1 MPYSGLDSLPPAV
14 KKLPEK
20 AQKIWLNAF
29 NSAYKQHDGDEEK
42 AFKIAWGAVKNAGYE
57 TKKNDNF
64 DIQKIDESNNLVFGW
79 ANVSV
84 RKSGEQI
91 VDYQRETIDI
101 DDLEMA
107 AYQFC
112 LDFRETGEMHKGN
125 AKGYLVESFV
135 VTKQKLAL
143 MGLPEDSLPLG
154 WWVGFYVP
162 DDSVFA
168 KIKDGTYKMF
178 SIQGT
183 GAKEYV
189 DV

>member
-1 MPYSGLDSLPPAV
+1 MPYSGLASLPPAV

-20 AQKIWLNAF
+20 AQKIWMNAF

-57 TKKNDNF
+57 TKKSEIF
-64 DIQKIDESNNLVFGW
+64 EIAKIDEKHNLVFGW

-91 VDYQRETIDI
+91 VDYQMEMIDPE
-101 DDLEMA
+101 DLEFA
-107 AYQFC
+107 AYQFN
-112 LDFRETGEMHKGN
+112 LDFRETGEMHKGDG
-125 AKGYLVESFV
+125 KGFLIESFM

-154 WWVGFYVP
+154 WWVGFYIP
-162 DDSVFA
+162 EDSVFA
-168 KIKDGTYKMF
+168 KVLDGTYKMF

-183 GAKEYV
+183 GAKELV
-189 DV
+189 EI